1 MKFPASGSGIFRPY
15 HSGVARQRNH
25 RFRAATEKVLLEA
38 PTLFVKESGMLYVAD
53 MSRTRTKLA
62 SWWLTKLPGL
72 LKMRLLERYSAHQT
86 FGSGLIPLFG
96 SPLIA
101 YVL

>member
-1 MKFPASGSGIFRPY
+1 
-15 HSGVARQRNH
+15 
-25 RFRAATEKVLLEA
+25 
-38 PTLFVKESGMLYVAD
+38 MLYVAD